1 MRTGSWGQKSGT
13 PPPLLIARP
22 RLMIPDPFPSPDS
35 RMRPYSFSPARSAV
49 TFVGALALVGAIAL
63 SVAPALGAQDTVA
76 DSAVS
81 APITNLHYE
90 VGADRA
96 ALAMRRLH
104 VTTTFDVGAGGAV
117 VLSLPAWTPGAYE
130 ISNFAR
136 WVSGF
141 GASQNG
147 AALRWDKL
155 DFDTWRVRPT
165 GAGRVTVQFD
175 YEADS
180 LDNAMSWTRP
190 DFALFNG
197 TNLFLYPQGRSLDF
211 PATLSVRTEPEFR
224 VATSMSP
231 AGAPRQY
238 RAATYHELVDMPV
251 VVGAFD
257 LDSMPISGRT
267 VRLATYPSG
276 SVAGERRTTAWQQ
289 LRRIIP
295 AEALVFG
302 EVPWDSYTLIQIAD
316 STYPGASGLEH
327 SASHV
332 DVVSPLAIGSDFQP
346 SLYAH
351 EIFHAWNVK
360 RLRPTEMVPYRYDRA
375 QPTPWLW
382 VSEGVTD
389 YYADLTEVRGG
400 IVDPSGFYELTAG
413 KIGEIENTIPFAL
426 EDASV
431 NTWIH
436 PKDGT
441 EYSYYPKGSL
451 AGLLLDISIRD
462 ASDNAKS
469 LDTVMRELYES
480 TYKRGRGFTSAD
492 FWGAVSRA
500 ANGRSFD
507 DFSRKYVDGR
517 EPYPWDAALR
527 TIGLRIERDSAPRI
541 GVSTAPDAEG
551 DVRVMEVSPGS
562 AAAAAG
568 IRVGDVMVRVGNV
581 AVDEPNFGAKF
592 RTQYLGKPT
601 GSALPLTVKRGSE
614 TLTLRSK
621 LMYGPTAPR
630 ITEDPAASPRA
641 VRLRNGILRGTTGS

>member
-1 MRTGSWGQKSGT
+1 MHQHS
-13 PPPLLIARP
+13 PLSS
-22 RLMIPDPFPSPDS
+22 RLGAPT
-35 RMRPYSFSPARSAV
+35 RA
-49 TFVGALALVGAIAL
+49 ALALLLLAAPGA
-63 SVAPALGAQDTVA
+63 SAQGSA
-76 DSAVS
+76 SDSTLS
-81 APITNLHYE
+81 APVSNLHYE

-104 VTTTFDVGAGGAV
+104 VTTTFDVSAGDAV
-117 VLSLPAWTPGAYE
+117 ILSLPAWTPGAYE

-147 AALRWDKL
+147 NALRWDKL
-155 DFDTWRVRPT
+155 DYDTWRVRPT

-175 YEADS
+175 YQADS

-197 TNLFLYPQGRSLDF
+197 TNLFLYPEGRSLDF
-211 PATLSVRTEPEFR
+211 PATMSVRTDPEFR
-224 VATSMSP
+224 VATSMTP

-257 LDSMPISGRT
+257 LDSSSVSGRT
-267 VRLATYPSG
+267 VRLATYPTG
-276 SVAGERRTTAWQQ
+276 SVAGERRSTVWEQ

-295 AEALVFG
+295 VEVLVFG

-327 SASHV
+327 AASHV
-332 DVVSPLAIGSDFQP
+332 DVVSPMAIGSDFQP

-360 RLRPTEMVPYRYDRA
+360 RLRPAEMVPYRYDRP

-382 VSEGVTD
+382 VSEGITD
-389 YYADLTEVRGG
+389 YYADLAEVRGG
-400 IVDPSGFYELTAG
+400 IVDPSGFYALTAG
-413 KIGEIENTIPFAL
+413 KIGEIENTAPFAL

-462 ASDNAKS
+462 ASDNTKS
-469 LDTVMRELYES
+469 LDTALRDLYE
-480 TYKRGRGFTSAD
+480 TTFKQGRGFTNAD
-492 FWGAVSRA
+492 FWGAVGRA

-507 DFSRKYVDGR
+507 EFSRRYIDGR
-517 EPYPWDAALR
+517 EPYPWNTTLPI
-527 TIGLRIERDSAPRI
+527 IGLRIERDSAPRI

-551 DVRVMEVSPGS
+551 AIRVMEISPGS
-562 AAAAAG
+562 AAEAAG
-568 IRVGDVMVRVGNV
+568 VRVGDVMIKVGDV
-581 AVDEPNFGAKF
+581 AVDDPNFGLKF

-601 GSALPLTVKRGSE
+601 GSPLPLTVKRGAE
-614 TLTLRSK
+614 TLTLRST

-641 VRLRNGILRGTTGS
+641 VRLRNGILRGLTGR